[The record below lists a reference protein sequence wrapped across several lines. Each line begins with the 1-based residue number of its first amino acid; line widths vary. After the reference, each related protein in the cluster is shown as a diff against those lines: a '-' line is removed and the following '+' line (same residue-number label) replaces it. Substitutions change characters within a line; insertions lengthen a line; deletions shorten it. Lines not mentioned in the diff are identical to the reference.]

1 MSKLPRFFLKS
12 TTISGA
18 YTCGATLVNPQWL
31 LTHRSCAQEAM
42 PQDGVPEKFAVARL
56 GAYLDNP
63 TLNFLS
69 GHEQVMVTF
78 SFYFL
83 SPFKIIFK
91 LR

>member
-1 MSKLPRFFLKS
+1 MSKLPRFLKM
-12 TTISGA
+12 TIISGA

-69 GHEQVMVTF
+69 GHEQVMVAIIA
-78 SFYFL
+78 FL
-83 SPFKIIFK
+83 EF
-91 LR
+91 

>member
-1 MSKLPRFFLKS
+1 MSKLPRFIKI
-12 TTISGA
+12 TIISGA

-69 GHEQVMVTF
+69 GHEQVMI
-78 SFYFL
+78 
-83 SPFKIIFK
+83 KIH
-91 LR
+91 LRLDFWPKID

>member
-1 MSKLPRFFLKS
+1 M
-12 TTISGA
+12 
-18 YTCGATLVNPQWL
+18 VNPQWL

-69 GHEQVMVTF
+69 GHEQVMATFNCIRLIYRTRAIITRGLYTF
-78 SFYFL
+78 SAL
-83 SPFKIIFK
+83 
-91 LR
+91 

>member
-1 MSKLPRFFLKS
+1 MIII
-12 TTISGA
+12 TGA

-69 GHEQVMVTF
+69 GHEQVIIKVHLRLKF
-78 SFYFL
+78 WS
-83 SPFKIIFK
+83 KID
-91 LR
+91 